1 MMVTS
6 NAAKVKEGGQRGMQ
20 RHNNDIYNSPSMRAA
35 LGIYTNHGTS
45 DDLCA
50 YHEDEHVPVEYI
62 RFIRSDGQKKGDDTK

>member
-1 MMVTS
+1 
-6 NAAKVKEGGQRGMQ
+6 
-20 RHNNDIYNSPSMRAA
+20 MRAA